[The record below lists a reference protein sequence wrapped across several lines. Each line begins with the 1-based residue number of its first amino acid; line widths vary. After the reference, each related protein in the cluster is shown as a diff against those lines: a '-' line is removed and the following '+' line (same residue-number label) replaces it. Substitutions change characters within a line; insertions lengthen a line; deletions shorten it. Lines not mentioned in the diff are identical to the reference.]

1 MAECPTE
8 NLLRC
13 AIARLG
19 VDHHTHSIVDLSMIS
34 VLDEASYTRSN
45 LARYQHFVILI
56 EFCPIR

>member
-8 NLLRC
+8 NPLRC

-19 VDHHTHSIVDLSMIS
+19 VDYHTHSIVDLSMIS
-34 VLDEASYTRSN
+34 VLDTSYTRSI

-56 EFCPIR
+56 EFYPIR